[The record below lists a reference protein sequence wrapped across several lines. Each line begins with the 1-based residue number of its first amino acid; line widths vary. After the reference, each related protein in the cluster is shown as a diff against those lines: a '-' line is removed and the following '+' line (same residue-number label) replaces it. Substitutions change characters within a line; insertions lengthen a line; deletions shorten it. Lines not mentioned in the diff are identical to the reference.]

1 MKAPKLRTKISC
13 HHPDHNMRRFCS
25 LYPVGL
31 HDNLR
36 KSYQL
41 AWPYHHPPYLPP
53 TNCGYYIRR
62 MSDMKEQKGK
72 EKELDDFK
80 TRCNK
85 IDFDSL
91 AKTVE
96 EQEKAIVNLKTV
108 TLINYEYYIRSI
120 CGEYLLFAVGNQP
133 KKGQEDSAFFDQDSL
148 PLHLQS
154 RRIRMKVPTILSLM
168 PFLPEDDKEAKV
180 LLDTKITNRNK
191 TVHFGSA
198 AMLKR
203 RIEECLATFEMF
215 PELKEDGRLGMEYNI
230 LLTYDALRAA
240 NIF

>member
-1 MKAPKLRTKISC
+1 
-13 HHPDHNMRRFCS
+13 
-25 LYPVGL
+25 
-31 HDNLR
+31 
-36 KSYQL
+36 
-41 AWPYHHPPYLPP
+41 
-53 TNCGYYIRR
+53 
-62 MSDMKEQKGK
+62 MKEQKGDK
-72 EKELDDFK
+72 EKEQKMELDDFK
-80 TRCNK
+80 TKCNK

-91 AKTVE
+91 AKNI
-96 EQEKAIVNLKTV
+96 ANLKAV
-108 TLINYEYYIRSI
+108 TLINSEYYIRNI

-133 KKGQEDSAFFDQDSL
+133 KKGQEDSAFFDQDALS
-148 PLHLQS
+148 LHLQS

-180 LLDTKITNRNK
+180 LLDTKINNSNK

-203 RIEECLATFEMF
+203 RIEECLTIFEIF

>member
-1 MKAPKLRTKISC
+1 
-13 HHPDHNMRRFCS
+13 
-25 LYPVGL
+25 
-31 HDNLR
+31 
-36 KSYQL
+36 
-41 AWPYHHPPYLPP
+41 
-53 TNCGYYIRR
+53 
-62 MSDMKEQKGK
+62 MSDMKEQKGAK
-72 EKELDDFK
+72 EKELNDEKMEIDDFK

-91 AKTVE
+91 AKDI
-96 EQEKAIVNLKTV
+96 ANLKTV
-108 TLINYEYYIRSI
+108 TLINSEYYIRNI

-133 KKGQEDSAFFDQDSL
+133 KKGQEDSAFFDQDAL
-148 PLHLQS
+148 ALHLQS
-154 RRIRMKVPTILSLM
+154 RRIRIKVPTVLSLM
-168 PFLPEDDKEAKV
+168 PFLPEDDKEDKV
-180 LLDTKITNRNK
+180 LLDTKINNRNK